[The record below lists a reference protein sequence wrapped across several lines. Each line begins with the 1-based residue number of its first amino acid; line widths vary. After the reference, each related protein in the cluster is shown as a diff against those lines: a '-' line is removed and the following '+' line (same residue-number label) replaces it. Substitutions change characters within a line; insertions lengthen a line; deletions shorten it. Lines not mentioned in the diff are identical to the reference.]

1 MKNVSKNQ
9 EITDSLIKVLNH
21 EAKLKFLD
29 NSVIGGLDSLL
40 KKSEKILPWLYNI
53 EPIAGMSY
61 SALMPG
67 ERQRW
72 AKNVLQRIKNIQ
84 LNKLSC
90 IDYAKNN
97 FDWSSISVK
106 FIESFLK

>member
-84 LNKLSC
+84 SKKQSYLFIKEYLS
-90 IDYAKNN
+90 K
-97 FDWSSISVK
+97 K
-106 FIESFLK
+106 

>member
-61 SALMPG
+61 SALMPEKG
-67 ERQRW
+67 KDGPKMFYKE
-72 AKNVLQRIKNIQ
+72 LKNIQ
-84 LNKLSC
+84 S
-90 IDYAKNN
+90 KNN
-97 FDWSSISVK
+97 QQI
-106 FIESFLK
+106 LT